1 MSHCCNEHDS
11 HIAAMRSRQTRMLW
25 VVLALNAG
33 MFVVE
38 FTAGWMAASNALLGD
53 SLDMLGDTLVYG
65 LSLFVVARSARWK
78 AVSAACKGT
87 VMAAFGL
94 LVLGDAVHKAVY
106 GGMPAPAIMASV
118 GAVALGVNAMCLLL
132 LTRHRTDDVNMRSAW
147 ICSRNDLIANCGVIG
162 AAGLVVWSG
171 SRWPDVAVGSSI
183 AVLFLWS
190 AAGVLRDAGRAWRD
204 AGECGTATS

>member
-11 HIAAMRSRQTRMLW
+11 HIAAMRSRQARMLW
-25 VVLALNAG
+25 AVLALNAA

-53 SLDMLGDTLVYG
+53 SLDMLGDALVYG

-78 AVSAACKGT
+78 AVSAASKGT

-94 LVLGDAVHKAVY
+94 LVLGDAVHKALY

-118 GAVALGVNAMCLLL
+118 ELSSLASALSVQLMARALSRIASLLRFGRRGSAIIRL
-132 LTRHRTDDVNMRSAW
+132 CPKRT
-147 ICSRNDLIANCGVIG
+147 
-162 AAGLVVWSG
+162 
-171 SRWPDVAVGSSI
+171 
-183 AVLFLWS
+183 LWS
-190 AAGVLRDAGRAWRD
+190 AK
-204 AGECGTATS
+204 SS